1 LAAAN
6 EIFEKVA
13 TFGLTANMV
22 LYLTERYLMSSAF
35 AAVVIY
41 NWHAVSNF
49 LPIFGAV
56 LADACIGRFW
66 TIAAASVVYQLV
78 RAPLFF
84 SRQQLIN
91 PLELNYADDGGLAT
105 GGTRAWRC

>member
-1 LAAAN
+1 MVGFSTN
-6 EIFEKVA
+6 M
-13 TFGLTANMV
+13 LT
-22 LYLTERYLMSSAF
+22 YLTTQLHMPLAKAATTLTNFGGTSA
-35 AAVVIY
+35 ATPLI
-41 NWHAVSNF
+41 
-49 LPIFGAV
+49 GAF

>member
-1 LAAAN
+1 MAEKLAVVGFSTN
-6 EIFEKVA
+6 M
-13 TFGLTANMV
+13 LT
-22 LYLTERYLMSSAF
+22 YLTTQLHMPLAKAATTLTNFGGTSA
-35 AAVVIY
+35 ATPLI
-41 NWHAVSNF
+41 
-49 LPIFGAV
+49 GAF

-78 RAPLFF
+78 RARHASPSFF

>member
-1 LAAAN
+1 
-6 EIFEKVA
+6 VA

-35 AAVVIY
+35 AAVVLY

-56 LADACIGRFW
+56 LADACIGRFRV
-66 TIAAASVVYQLV
+66 IALGSFVSLSVS
-78 RAPLFF
+78 AGDGE
-84 SRQQLIN
+84 LIRTTPRVSFPHN
-91 PLELNYADDGGLAT
+91 HT
-105 GGTRAWRC
+105 C